1 MRKKVLAVVLGAA
14 MVASMSSM
22 VMAADAEETVTPNE
36 EYSFEVVV
44 KSYQSSYWQAAVKG
58 IQDEADAIGVKVNCT
73 GPNSESDIADQVN
86 MLNNAI
92 SQNPDGIGLAACDQD
107 SVLDSLT
114 KAKEAGIPVVCFD
127 SGVPNAPEGSVYSTI
142 ATDNYGA
149 GAVAAENLYPAVKDK
164 IKEMVDAGTVVQV
177 GEVNQDCTAESTS
190 NRGLGFI
197 DKFIELAT
205 ADGYTVAV
213 TGNEFFVNNCSDAG
227 DESSANIVIQTAVP
241 SQTTVEL
248 CATEA
253 SKLLNVENMVA
264 IFGSNQVAAE
274 GILTANQNLSVLG
287 SDPET
292 KILAAGF
299 DAGSTIKA
307 AVQDGTMYGAV
318 TQSPLAMGK
327 NTVDIL
333 TKIANGE
340 EVEDLPTQG
349 YWYNVDNMEVDSIAP
364 NLYDECE
371 RNTQG
376 GIHEISKPYY
386 KRRSFGFS
394 FLYAGIVVKMYKIK
408 SI

>member
-274 GILTANQNLSVLG
+274 GILTANQNLNVLG

-349 YWYNVDNMEVDSIAP
+349 YWYNVDNMEDDSIAP
-364 NLYDECE
+364 NLYD
-371 RNTQG
+371 
-376 GIHEISKPYY
+376 
-386 KRRSFGFS
+386 
-394 FLYAGIVVKMYKIK
+394 
-408 SI
+408 

>member
-1 MRKKVLAVVLGAA
+1 
-14 MVASMSSM
+14 
-22 VMAADAEETVTPNE
+22 
-36 EYSFEVVV
+36 
-44 KSYQSSYWQAAVKG
+44 
-58 IQDEADAIGVKVNCT
+58 
-73 GPNSESDIADQVN
+73 
-86 MLNNAI
+86 
-92 SQNPDGIGLAACDQD
+92 
-107 SVLDSLT
+107 
-114 KAKEAGIPVVCFD
+114 
-127 SGVPNAPEGSVYSTI
+127 
-142 ATDNYGA
+142 
-149 GAVAAENLYPAVKDK
+149 
-164 IKEMVDAGTVVQV
+164 MVDAGTVVQV

-205 ADGYTVAV
+205 ADGYKVAV

-307 AVQDGTMYGAV
+307 AVKDGTMFGAV

-349 YWYNVDNMEVDSIAP
+349 YWYNVDNMEDDSIAP
-364 NLYDECE
+364 NLYD
-371 RNTQG
+371 
-376 GIHEISKPYY
+376 
-386 KRRSFGFS
+386 
-394 FLYAGIVVKMYKIK
+394 
-408 SI
+408 